1 MTISHAATPA
11 MLTHILQQAGWLN
24 QGTVTA
30 VEERKS
36 DAFNSQ
42 LAFLTLLAQS
52 GFEEEFL

>member
-1 MTISHAATPA
+1 MIFDAPTPA
-11 MLTHILQQAGWLN
+11 TLTHLLQQAGWLN

-52 GFEEEFL
+52 GFEE

>member
-1 MTISHAATPA
+1 MIFDAPTPA
-11 MLTHILQQAGWLN
+11 ILTYLLQQAGWLH

-42 LAFLTLLAQS
+42 LAFLTLLAYS
-52 GFEEEFL
+52 SFEE